1 MTDTMKQMALQTMHR
16 LRSAADEMMLAYY
29 TSGHVA
35 EIHYAYALNDLRR
48 AVEILGD
55 SLVADQKPAADSHE
69 RAASARLIAAAP
81 EMLAALEA
89 AESSLSQFDIKWVAD
104 ALGKVQAAITK
115 AKGDAE

>member
-16 LRSAADEMMLAYY
+16 LRSAADEMMLAYH

-35 EIHYAYALNDLRR
+35 EIHYTYALNDLRR
-48 AVEILGD
+48 VVEILGD
-55 SLVADQKPAADSHE
+55 SLNADPKGSADSHE
-69 RAASARLIAAAP
+69 RATRARLIAAAP

-89 AESSLSQFDIKWVAD
+89 AEWTLLGFELRLCAD

>member
-16 LRSAADEMMLAYY
+16 LRSAADEMMLAYH
-29 TSGHVA
+29 TSGHIA

-48 AVEILGD
+48 VVEILGD
-55 SLVADQKPAADSHE
+55 SLGAAQEAAADSHE
-69 RAASARLIAAAP
+69 RAARARLIAAAP

-89 AESSLSQFDIKWVAD
+89 AERTLLGFEGKWCAD
-104 ALGKVQAAITK
+104 ALVKVQAAIAK